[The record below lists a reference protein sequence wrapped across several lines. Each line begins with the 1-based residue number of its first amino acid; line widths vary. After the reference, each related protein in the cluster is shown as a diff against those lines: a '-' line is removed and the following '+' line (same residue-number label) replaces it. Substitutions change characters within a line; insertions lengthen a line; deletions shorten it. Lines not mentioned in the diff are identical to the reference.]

1 LENDTIVKKII
12 FNNKNMQNNKKI
24 IWVVVL
30 LIIVALSFWGFNKK
44 NIKTPANPI
53 KVGVILP
60 LTGSVA
66 VSGEKLLQGV
76 QLAKKE
82 FDSSKYIFVVE
93 DDHSKTTDGI
103 TAAKKLLEVDKVD
116 VLVGLYIPDVVVAV
130 APLAKE
136 KNVTIFS
143 ASYCSDAFKDLTN
156 VFCGYPTAVDQLR
169 TVLPEIKKQS
179 VKKVAL
185 VNTND
190 DFGINSRDGMVTL
203 ASDGGYSVVMNEL
216 VPFESRDLKTQAA
229 KVISS
234 KADAVFMASGDT
246 AQAFTL
252 MKLLK
257 EQGFK
262 GMRITFVDINKK
274 ALDDFGASVEGT
286 FAPGMAPSEF
296 SKDFTQKYK
305 NTYGKNPED
314 YVVALGYDITKTTIN
329 IMQAGGFDK
338 SKFVSEATKYK
349 YSNPAI
355 SNFGYKTDRSIN
367 FGLELWTVV
376 NGDYTKVK

>member
-1 LENDTIVKKII
+1 
-12 FNNKNMQNNKKI
+12 MNNKKL
-24 IWVVVL
+24 IWGLLVVAAVVVVWTGL
-30 LIIVALSFWGFNKK
+30 HKGTADQ
-44 NIKTPANPI
+44 PAGPI

-76 QLAKKE
+76 ELAKKE
-82 FDSSKYIFVVE
+82 LDPAKFTFIVE
-93 DDHSKTTDGI
+93 DDHSKTTDGVN
-103 TAAKKLLEVDKVD
+103 AAKKLLEVDNVD
-116 VLVGLYIPDVVVAV
+116 VLMGLYIPDVVIAV
-130 APLAKE
+130 APLAQE
-136 KNVTIFS
+136 KGVTIFS

-156 VFCGYPTAVDQLR
+156 VFCGYPTASDQLR
-169 TVLPEIKKQS
+169 TVLPEIKKQNI
-179 VKKVAL
+179 KKVAL

-203 ASDGGYSVVMNEL
+203 AEEGGYSIVMNEL

-229 KVISS
+229 KVIAS

-252 MKLLK
+252 MKLLSQ
-257 EQGFK
+257 QGFK

-274 ALDDFGASVEGT
+274 ALADFGASVEGT

-296 SKDFTQKYK
+296 SKDFTDKYRAS
-305 NTYGKNPED
+305 YGKNPED
-314 YVVALGYDITKTTIN
+314 YVVALGYDIAKATTN
-329 IMQAGGFDK
+329 IMKESDFNK
-338 SKFVSEATKYK
+338 SKFVEEAIAYR

-355 SNFGYKTDRSIN
+355 SNFGYKADHSIK
-367 FGLELWTVV
+367 FGLELWTVKNGAYIKV
-376 NGDYTKVK
+376 N